1 MILSENCQIGS
12 LIYCT
17 KTRTKKIKAKETKE
31 NKTDIAQRFK
41 RTSRRV
47 SSQDKTFRMYGT
59 ERCYGVYKCASV
71 THAQQVDGSGYIVS
85 VDRHLELVG
94 RLRVSAAGR
103 AAWRGV
109 RRWAVGTRRTVHW

>member
-1 MILSENCQIGS
+1 M
-12 LIYCT
+12 
-17 KTRTKKIKAKETKE
+17 KAKETKE

-71 THAQQVDGSGYIVS
+71 THARQVDGSGYIVS

-94 RLRVSAAGR
+94 RFTGDLRRRHERDETAR
-103 AAWRGV
+103 ADSQRHLYRHHYRGQSQSSYQYELV
-109 RRWAVGTRRTVHW
+109 RIIRL